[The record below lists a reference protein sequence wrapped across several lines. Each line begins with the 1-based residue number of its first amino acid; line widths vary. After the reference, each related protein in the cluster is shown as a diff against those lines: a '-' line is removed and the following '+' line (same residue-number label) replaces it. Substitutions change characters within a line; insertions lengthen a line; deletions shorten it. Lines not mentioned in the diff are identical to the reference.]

1 MKKFILNALLDTL
14 FFIIFF
20 LIVTP
25 IGLVL
30 RLFGVDFMQ
39 RKISPDSVSY
49 WHKLK

>member
-1 MKKFILNALLDTL
+1 MKKFILNALLNTI

-25 IGLVL
+25 VGLL
-30 RLFGVDFMQ
+30 IRLFGVDFMQ
-39 RKISPDSVSY
+39 RKISPDSSSY